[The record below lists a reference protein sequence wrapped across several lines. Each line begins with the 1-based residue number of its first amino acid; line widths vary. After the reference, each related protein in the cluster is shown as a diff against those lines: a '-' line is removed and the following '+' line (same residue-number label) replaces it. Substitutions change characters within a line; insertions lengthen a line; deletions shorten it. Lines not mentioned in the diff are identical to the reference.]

1 MIFLILSVSRRT
13 DIPAFYSEWFFN
25 RLKEGYVLVR
35 NPLNAHQVSKVNLSP
50 QVIDCIVFWT
60 KDPTPMLD
68 RLALLSEYT
77 YYFQITI
84 NGYDHKIERN
94 VPAKDVIL
102 DAFIRL
108 SKRIGKEKVIWRY
121 DPIIFTEEIDLAYHQ
136 KKFAMLAAK
145 LAGYTQRCVIS
156 FVDSYQK
163 SEKNMRHIGMR
174 KIDESKMV
182 EIGSQLAAIAQQYN
196 ISLETCSEVIDLSSA
211 GIKHSKCIDDQL
223 ISEILGAK
231 INVEK
236 DKNQRQAC
244 GCAASV
250 DIAAYNTCHHS
261 CLYCYANY
269 SDTAVKNNVSRHN
282 PQSPL
287 LIGEL
292 GSEDKVTDRKMIS
305 YIQRQLNLFDD

>member
-94 VPAKDVIL
+94 LPAKDVII

-108 SKRIGKEKVIWRY
+108 SKQIGKKKVIWRY

-196 ISLETCSEVIDLSSA
+196 ISLETCSEVIDLASA

-231 INVEK
+231 IKVEK

-244 GCAASV
+244 GCVASV
-250 DIAAYNTCHHS
+250 DIAAYNTCHHG